1 MGKKS
6 KSKTTKA
13 INEPVVIHE
22 IDEDIDQDEPELKE
36 DIKGEGTSE
45 IVVDE
50 LSGIKFDIKSQVG
63 VFLC

>member
-13 INEPVVIHE
+13 INHEPVVIHE

-50 LSGIKFDIKSQVG
+50 LSGIKFDIKSQV
-63 VFLC
+63 